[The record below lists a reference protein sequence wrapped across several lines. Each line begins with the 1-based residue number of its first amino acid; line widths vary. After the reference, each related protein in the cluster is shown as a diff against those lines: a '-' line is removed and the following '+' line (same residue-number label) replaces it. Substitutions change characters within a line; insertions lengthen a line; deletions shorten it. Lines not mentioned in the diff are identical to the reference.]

1 MKIFKYWQKLIQK
14 PVDGIASAAF
24 LIAITSLTSRFLG
37 VLRDRILAGSFGA
50 SENLDIYFA
59 AFRLPD
65 LLYNLLVL
73 GALSAGFIPIFSS
86 LIKEKDKKR
95 AWRLTNN
102 TLNILVISLAI
113 ISIISLIF
121 VGDIVNL
128 ISPGFSSQAKQTTAL
143 LTSIMSLSPILLGIS
158 SLVGG
163 VLQSFK
169 RFVAYSLAPIFY
181 NLGIIFGAVFLVDHL
196 GLSGLAWG
204 VVLGAFLH
212 MLIQILALRGL
223 SWKFQF
229 IVDLKDKTLRRLARL
244 MVPRTLSLA
253 VGQLNLIVITI
264 IASNLASGS
273 LTVFNLANNLQS
285 LPIGLFG
292 ISFAIAAFPALAQ
305 NINNIENTV
314 LIFNKTIKKILFFV
328 VLATVLLITLRAQIV
343 RVIFGTGNFS
353 WQDTILTMDALA
365 IFSLSLFAQS
375 TIPLLVRVFYA
386 KEDSFSPFFLGL
398 LSVAM
403 NLILALYLSPIW
415 GIRGLVLAF
424 SIASIF
430 QFIALFFT
438 LHLKLGSLNL
448 SSILSSVFVFS
459 LASIFSGLSIQFTK
473 TAIWP
478 FIDMST
484 FLGVA
489 TQLIVCSLSGILV
502 YLLICYWLRNEELL
516 DLLRVVKRKLSFKK
530 ITSFDS
536 GEARGL

>member
-1 MKIFKYWQKLIQK
+1 MGIFKYWQNIIQK

-24 LIAITSLTSRFLG
+24 LIAITSLASRFLG
-37 VLRDRILAGSFGA
+37 ILRDRILAGNFGA
-50 SENLDIYFA
+50 SESLDIYYA
-59 AFRLPD
+59 AFRIPD

-86 LIKEKDKKR
+86 LIREKDKKK
-95 AWRLTNN
+95 AWYLANN
-102 TLNILVISLAI
+102 TLNILVIFLALV
-113 ISIISLIF
+113 SIISLIF
-121 VGDIVNL
+121 ASDIVSL

-143 LTSIMSLSPILLGIS
+143 LTSIMFLSPILLGIS
-158 SLVGG
+158 SVVGG

-169 RFVAYSLAPIFY
+169 RFIAYSLAPIFY

-212 MLIQILALRGL
+212 MLVQILALKNL

-244 MVPRTLSLA
+244 MLPRTLSLA

-264 IASNLASGS
+264 MASSLASGS

-292 ISFAIAAFPALAQ
+292 LSFAIAAFPVLAQ
-305 NINNIENTV
+305 NINNLENTIA
-314 LIFNKTIKKILFFV
+314 IFNKTIKKILFFV
-328 VLATVLLITLRAQIV
+328 VPSTVILITLRAQIV
-343 RVIFGTGNFS
+343 RVILGTGNFS

-365 IFSLSLFAQS
+365 IFSLSLFAQA
-375 TIPLLVRVFYA
+375 TIPLLVRIFYA
-386 KEDSFSPFFLGL
+386 KEDSLSPFLLGL

-403 NLILALYLSPIW
+403 NLTLALYLSPIW
-415 GIRGLVLAF
+415 GILGLVLAF

-430 QFIALFFT
+430 QFIVLFFT
-438 LHLKLGSLNL
+438 LHLQLGSLKL

-459 LASIFSGLSIQFTK
+459 LASIYSGLAIQFTK

-484 FLGVA
+484 VIGVA
-489 TQLIVCSLSGILV
+489 SQLIICSLSGILI
-502 YLLICYWLRNEELL
+502 YLLICYWLKNEELL
-516 DLLRVVKRKLSFKK
+516 DLIKIVKQKLSFKK
-530 ITSFDS
+530 LKTFDS

>member
-1 MKIFKYWQKLIQK
+1 MGIFKYWQNIIQK

-24 LIAITSLTSRFLG
+24 LIAITSLASRFLG
-37 VLRDRILAGSFGA
+37 ILRDRILAGNFGA
-50 SENLDIYFA
+50 SESLDIYYA
-59 AFRLPD
+59 AFRIPD

-86 LIKEKDKKR
+86 LIREKDKKK
-95 AWRLTNN
+95 AWYLANN
-102 TLNILVISLAI
+102 TLNILVIFLALV
-113 ISIISLIF
+113 SIISLIF
-121 VGDIVNL
+121 ASDIVSL

-143 LTSIMSLSPILLGIS
+143 LTSIMFLSPILLGIS
-158 SLVGG
+158 SVVGG

-169 RFVAYSLAPIFY
+169 RFIAYSLAPIFY

-212 MLIQILALRGL
+212 MLVQILALKNL

-244 MVPRTLSLA
+244 MLPRTLSLA

-264 IASNLASGS
+264 MASSLASGS

-292 ISFAIAAFPALAQ
+292 LSFAIAAFPVLAQ
-305 NINNIENTV
+305 NINNLENTIA
-314 LIFNKTIKKILFFV
+314 IFNKTIKKILFFV
-328 VLATVLLITLRAQIV
+328 VPSTVILITLRAQIV
-343 RVIFGTGNFS
+343 RVILGTGNFS

-365 IFSLSLFAQS
+365 IFSLSLFAQA
-375 TIPLLVRVFYA
+375 TIPLLVRIFYA
-386 KEDSFSPFFLGL
+386 KEDSLSPFLLGL

-403 NLILALYLSPIW
+403 NLTLALYLSPIW
-415 GIRGLVLAF
+415 GILGLVLAF

-430 QFIALFFT
+430 QFIVLFFT
-438 LHLKLGSLNL
+438 LHLKLGSLKL

-459 LASIFSGLSIQFTK
+459 LASIYSGLAIQFTK

-484 FLGVA
+484 VIGVA
-489 TQLIVCSLSGILV
+489 SQLIICSLSGILI
-502 YLLICYWLRNEELL
+502 YLLICYWLKNEELL
-516 DLLRVVKRKLSFKK
+516 DLIKIVKQKLSFKK
-530 ITSFDS
+530 LKTFDS